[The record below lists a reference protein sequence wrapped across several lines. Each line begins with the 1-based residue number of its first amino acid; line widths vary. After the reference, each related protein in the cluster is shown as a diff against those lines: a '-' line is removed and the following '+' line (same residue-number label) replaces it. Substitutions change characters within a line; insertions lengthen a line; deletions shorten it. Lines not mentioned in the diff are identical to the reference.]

1 VVDVDHPISMLA
13 TKIRP
18 EVEAAIREEV
28 ERALPGLVAECNI
41 RPGHDHDGDEAIY
54 VDVRQHLSNTPF
66 DSEISLELSY
76 QVNNRLFALDEPRF
90 AYVRLHFADKQKIK
104 GW

>member
-1 VVDVDHPISMLA
+1 MLV

-28 ERALPGLVAECNI
+28 ERAFPGLTDFTI
-41 RPGHDHDGDEAIY
+41 RPSHDHTGEEAIY
-54 VDVRQHLSNTPF
+54 VDIRHPLTAGYF
-66 DSEISLELSY
+66 DTDATLELSY
-76 QVNNRLFALDEPRF
+76 EVNNRLFALDERRF
-90 AYVRLHFADKQKIK
+90 AYVNQDFADGQKIK

>member
-1 VVDVDHPISMLA
+1 MLA

-28 ERALPGLVAECNI
+28 ERALPGLVADCSI
-41 RPGHDHDGDEAIY
+41 RPRHDHDGDEAIY
-54 VDVRQHLSNTPF
+54 VDVRQLLSPVPF

-76 QVNNRLFALDEPRF
+76 VVNNRLFELDERRF
-90 AYVRLHFADKQKIK
+90 AYVRFHFADKQKIQ

>member
-1 VVDVDHPISMLA
+1 MLA
-13 TKIRP
+13 TRIRP

-28 ERALPGLVAECNI
+28 ERALPGLVAECGI
-41 RPGHDHDGDEAIY
+41 QPRHDHDGDEAIY
-54 VDVRQHLSNTPF
+54 VDVRQHLSHTPF
-66 DSEISLELSY
+66 DSETSLELSY
-76 QVNNRLFALDEPRF
+76 QVNNRLFALDERRF

>member
-1 VVDVDHPISMLA
+1 MLA

-28 ERALPGLVAECNI
+28 ERALPGLVAECSI
-41 RPGHDHDGDEAIY
+41 LPRQDHDGDEAIY
-54 VDVRQHLSNTPF
+54 VDVRQRLSPTPY
-66 DSEISLELSY
+66 DSEITLELTY
-76 QVNNRLFALDEPRF
+76 QVNNRLFALDERRF
-90 AYVRLHFADKQKIK
+90 AYIRHHFDELQKIK